1 MGHVILLF
9 ESKIDAYLKKAIVS
23 NSEHI
28 ELIITKN
35 ETVFQTAEVLVFGI
49 SGGLLLLLFNKNFNI
64 RSYYI

>member
-35 ETVFQTAEVLVFGI
+35 ETVFQTAEVLVFGV
-49 SGGLLLLLFNKNFNI
+49 SGGLLLLFNKNFNI

>member
-35 ETVFQTAEVLVFGI
+35 ETVFQTAEVLVFG
-49 SGGLLLLLFNKNFNI
+49 
-64 RSYYI
+64 